1 MVAAYLNRIATSVPN
16 NDMHQRFIDWVPRM
30 IKDECGRALFRRMVS
45 RAQIEHRYSVF
56 KPHTEA
62 TGLDDK
68 GFYCFGAFPDT
79 GRRMAIYQREAF
91 PLLRGAH
98 WISSILHLESTV

>member
-45 RAQIEHRYSVF
+45 RAQIEHRYSIF

-62 TGLDDK
+62 TGLDDE
-68 GFYCFGAFPDT
+68 GFYFFGAFPDT
-79 GRRMAIYQREAF
+79 GNEWLFISVKRF
-91 PLLRGAH
+91 LLHGAH
-98 WISSILHLESTV
+98 WIISILHL